1 MGWSMARAAGPLL
14 AGVGLVLLSACGT
27 GQPGP
32 DGRYPGDDS
41 ECDDLPVYERQ
52 ECRERFPPLHE
63 PYDLTSPDL
72 R

>member
-1 MGWSMARAAGPLL
+1 MLPIGRCVVGAL
-14 AGVGLVLLSACGT
+14 ALAVLTGCVT

-52 ECRERFPPLHE
+52 ECRDRFPPFHE
-63 PYDLTSPDL
+63 PSDLIRRGS